1 MIIFVFAMQVYLY
14 WVMLTC
20 VFSTQVKELKKEIK
34 NKFYIES
41 LTFATFETLNAHV
54 PRKIFYVCLLNLC
67 PKGTS

>member
-1 MIIFVFAMQVYLY
+1 
-14 WVMLTC
+14 MLTC
-20 VFSTQVKELKKEIK
+20 ALRAQVKEFKKGTK

-54 PRKIFYVCLLNLC
+54 PIKTFYICLLNLC